1 MPKKITIVSAAAL
14 VLLSVITAILLT
26 ATANSRAAVPR
37 RVSVYLPPRSLRGA

>member
-26 ATANSRAAVPR
+26 ATANSRATVPR
-37 RVSVYLPPRSLRGA
+37 LSLIHI